1 MDKEFM
7 AQEAKRLKADPV
19 FTEVLRLIRVETVE
33 KLLKTPA
40 DDTHNIITL
49 QTMAKVCDQFPDI
62 LESAIKSAAEKKPL
76 KVV

>member
-19 FTEVLRLIRVETVE
+19 FVEVLRLIRADAVE
-33 KLLKTPA
+33 KLLKTGA
-40 DDTHNIITL
+40 DDTHNVITL
-49 QTMAKVCDQFPDI
+49 QTTAKLCDEFPEI
-62 LESAIKSAAEKKPL
+62 LERAINSAAPQAPI